1 MEAFRLMKEL
11 KVNLEQ
17 ESQYLPKES
26 GLKLI
31 ESNPEVKLTD
41 PRARAHTHPSFGT
54 RAQRY
59 FILKIVLIRNHK
71 TRISLQLKLPDRLLE
86 IYAI

>member
-11 KVNLEQ
+11 KLNLEQ

-31 ESNPEVKLTD
+31 ESNPEVIHLN
-41 PRARAHTHPSFGT
+41 R
-54 RAQRY
+54 
-59 FILKIVLIRNHK
+59 
-71 TRISLQLKLPDRLLE
+71 PDLYL
-86 IYAI
+86 

>member
-11 KVNLEQ
+11 KLNLEQ

-31 ESNPEVKLTD
+31 ESNSEVNQPQRPGFEQTNKPGL
-41 PRARAHTHPSFGT
+41 ARVSEEKKKNPIFFS
-54 RAQRY
+54 
-59 FILKIVLIRNHK
+59 
-71 TRISLQLKLPDRLLE
+71 
-86 IYAI
+86 